1 LQPEDLV
8 EVREKISETVKFAK
22 TFNSKAEPYERME
35 SSEFETAADVED
47 KFQEL
52 EDLYQVWLY
61 FAMMF

>member
-1 LQPEDLV
+1 LQQEDLD
-8 EVREKISETVKFAK
+8 EVREKISQTVKFPK
-22 TFNSKAEPYERME
+22 TWNAEPYERME

-47 KFQEL
+47 KFQQL